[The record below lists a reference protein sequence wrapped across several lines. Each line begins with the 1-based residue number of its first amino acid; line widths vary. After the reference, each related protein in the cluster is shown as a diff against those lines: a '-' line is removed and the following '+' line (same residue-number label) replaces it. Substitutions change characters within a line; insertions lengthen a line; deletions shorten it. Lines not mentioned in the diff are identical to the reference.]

1 MDDEELGRRLAGA
14 LHHEAD
20 RADPSADAWDR
31 FQARTSAGRHTRSTG
46 GSNARR
52 SVRWRVPLI
61 AAAAVTVIA
70 VATAAIVTGRFG
82 TIRQPTAA
90 GPDGSG
96 GASGVPVT
104 IATAPGGVG
113 AADGVGVETPPDRPS
128 PADSVRP
135 PSAGASTSPT
145 ITAPRT
151 STPSQQVSP
160 GTVTMSFES
169 GTPPAAALHGIV
181 TGPDDTRSDAGRHTS
196 DGTPLGYL
204 TLTGDGTG
212 GHYLWGAVGPNVLQV
227 QIGAVQP
234 VDPGDIDPGF
244 HAGPNWIIDSGTGTP
259 WSLPEATTTVWS
271 DLGDGWHGFAVR
283 IPSDA
288 TQVSVIAM
296 GDDAR
301 LLQNRLWDPASGSHT
316 DGPLAGSTGSPPVTA
331 GTGPEFSSVAPST
344 APHSGSSAAGGTS

>member
-181 TGPDDTRSDAGRHTS
+181 TGPDGTRSDAGRHTS